1 MRNTDEKKKL
11 YSLEAIVWES
21 RERLA
26 SGLAMQHSYVIYL
39 ETRKPQIHTTTHT
52 HTHTPTNIK

>member
-11 YSLEAIVWES
+11 YSLVAIVWES

-39 ETRKPQIHTTTHT
+39 ETRKPQIHTHT
-52 HTHTPTNIK
+52 HEY